1 MTLSRSEINQRYNAK
16 HQSKICEN
24 AISYYNENKQRISA
38 RRRELY
44 AIKKQQAILDSAER
58 QRAIEAM
65 GPDIKVLSQFIN
77 EEGKPVEIVWLPIIN
92 STMLRPQST
101 V

>member
-1 MTLSRSEINQRYNAK
+1 MTFTRREINLRYNLK
-16 HQSKICEN
+16 HADKICEN
-24 AISYYNENKQRISA
+24 AINYYNMNKERISS

-44 AIKKQQAILDSAER
+44 AIKKAQAILDSAER

-65 GPDIKVLSQFIN
+65 GPDIKVLKQFVDD
-77 EEGKPVEIVWLPIIN
+77 EGKQMEIVWVPIIGT
-92 STMLRPQST
+92 TMLRPQT

>member
-1 MTLSRSEINQRYNAK
+1 MTFTRREINLRYNLK

-24 AISYYNENKQRISA
+24 AINYYNMNKERISS

-44 AIKKQQAILDSAER
+44 AIKKAQAILDSAER

-65 GPDIKVLSQFIN
+65 GPDIKVLKQFVD
-77 EEGKPVEIVWLPIIN
+77 EEGKQMEIVWVPIIGT
-92 STMLRPQST
+92 TMLRPQT